1 MKRERMEEPAA
12 GTSTTERL
20 RRDILAGVYQPGQW
34 LKQADLEAA
43 YGVNQFEV
51 RMAMHE
57 LRARGL
63 LEHLPNRGYRVFQPT
78 PRQRRQTAAIRVI
91 LETAA
96 LPSVIAAASRKDLA
110 ELRKLAKAFEAATV
124 NGGSHEQRELNYQF
138 HRRFYALCDNEAL
151 ADLINSLRENASPGP
166 RTNWRTYA
174 GLQAS
179 SQDHHDM
186 LDALEKRDAKALR
199 AIIERHILR
208 AVSGEQGTEG

>member
-1 MKRERMEEPAA
+1 MKHSAIKPAA
-12 GTSTTERL
+12 TEPPTTERL

-43 YGVNQFEV
+43 YSANQFEV

-78 PRQRRQTAAIRVI
+78 SRQRRETAGIRVI

-96 LPSVIAAASRKDLA
+96 LPSVLAAATRKDLS
-110 ELRKLAKAFEAATV
+110 ELRKLAKAFETATV
-124 NGGSHEQRELNYQF
+124 DGDRHEQRELNYRF
-138 HRRFYALCDNEAL
+138 HRRFYALCDNAAL

-166 RTNWRTYA
+166 RANWRTYA

-179 SQDHHDM
+179 SVDHFDM
-186 LDALEKRDAKALR
+186 LHALEQRDAKALR
-199 AIIERHILR
+199 AVVERHILR
-208 AVSGEQGTEG
+208 AVSGEEG